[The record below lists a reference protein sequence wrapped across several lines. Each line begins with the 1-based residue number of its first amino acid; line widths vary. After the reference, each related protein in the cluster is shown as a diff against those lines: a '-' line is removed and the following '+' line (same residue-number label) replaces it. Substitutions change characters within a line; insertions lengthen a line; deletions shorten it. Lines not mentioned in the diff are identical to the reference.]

1 MSTAKSNLPKPSYEG
16 IVTFYVTSDIDA
28 PIDKVWNVLT
38 DFEKY
43 SQWYVCPCYTI
54 SISV

>member
-1 MSTAKSNLPKPSYEG
+1 MSTAKSNLPEPSYEG

-38 DFEKY
+38 DFKKY
-43 SQWYVCPCYTI
+43 CQWYVCPCHTI